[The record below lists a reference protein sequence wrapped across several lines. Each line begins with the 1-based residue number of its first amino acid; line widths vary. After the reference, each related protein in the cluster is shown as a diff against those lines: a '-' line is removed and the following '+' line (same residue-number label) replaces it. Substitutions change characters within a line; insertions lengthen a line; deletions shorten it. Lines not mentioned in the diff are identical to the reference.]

1 MSLGNFNED
10 LNIISKLPDA
20 PTLTASQLKAKFD
33 EGGLKIKEY
42 INEQLLPQITE
53 ELDTQNLNISQSISE
68 IKASLPSL
76 STSVE
81 DSSKTKA
88 ASAKVCNELY
98 GLINELEAQDKTLK
112 TLINNL
118 TTLVNSKQKTIT
130 CGQGTPSGG
139 SNGDIYLMY

>member
-1 MSLGNFNED
+1 MSLESFNED

-20 PTLTASQLKAKFD
+20 PTLTAAQLKAKFD

-42 INEQLLPQITE
+42 INEQLLPQIT
-53 ELDTQNLNISQSISE
+53 DAINAQNLNISQSITE
-68 IKASLPSL
+68 INESLPSL
-76 STSVE
+76 SNSVE
-81 DSSKTKA
+81 DGSETKA

-98 GLINELEAQDKTLK
+98 GLINELEEQDTALK

-118 TTLVNSKQKTIT
+118 TTLVNSKQNTIT

-139 SNGDIYLMY
+139 ENGDIYLMY